1 MSIRCHLKSQV
12 VSKEIYEKFL
22 TEENPDTSRWVA
34 IPFSVENYYTDQYLI
49 ISITTEAMSSL
60 EDYLE
65 KLGEPSQVI
74 EDIKS
79 QLVTFYHLLGFLTCY
94 IDIEEFTFYVKGE
107 ELYHDELAR
116 VFLIN
121 GLNKDSE
128 LEVPKGK
135 LGFKIAQV
143 LKSAIQ
149 SKRKE
154 IVELTKSEWNNIVD
168 DVLSGME

>member
-1 MSIRCHLKSQV
+1 MSIRCHLKSRV

-22 TEENPDTSRWVA
+22 AEENPDTSRWIA

-49 ISITTEAMSSL
+49 ISITSGVMSSL
-60 EDYLE
+60 DDYLE
-65 KLGEPSQVI
+65 KLGEPTQVI
-74 EDIKS
+74 ENIES

-107 ELYHDELAR
+107 ELYHD
-116 VFLIN
+116 VPVSVSLIN
-121 GLNKDSE
+121 GLNKASE

-154 IVELTKSEWNNIVD
+154 IVELARSEWNNIVD
-168 DVLSGME
+168 DILSDMK